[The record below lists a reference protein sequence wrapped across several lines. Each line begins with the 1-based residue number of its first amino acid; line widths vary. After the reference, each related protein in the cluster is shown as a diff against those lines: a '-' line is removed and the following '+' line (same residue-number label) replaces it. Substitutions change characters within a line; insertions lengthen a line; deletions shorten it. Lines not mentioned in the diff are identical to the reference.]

1 MLIKDG
7 KSVQPWHMHIKIFYY
22 IKKNFSID
30 LENFEDYKFPTF
42 PLGKKFEIIKK
53 GSEGAF
59 RLKHHLASSMAAT
72 MVSSTS
78 WAISS
83 RSTLPTIPII
93 FVGRGI
99 PI

>member
-30 LENFEDYKFPTF
+30 LENFEDFVFPTF

-53 GSEGAF
+53 GSRGS
-59 RLKHHLASSMAAT
+59 LS
-72 MVSSTS
+72 VN
-78 WAISS
+78 
-83 RSTLPTIPII
+83 RSLS
-93 FVGRGI
+93 FFHGGD
-99 PI
+99 